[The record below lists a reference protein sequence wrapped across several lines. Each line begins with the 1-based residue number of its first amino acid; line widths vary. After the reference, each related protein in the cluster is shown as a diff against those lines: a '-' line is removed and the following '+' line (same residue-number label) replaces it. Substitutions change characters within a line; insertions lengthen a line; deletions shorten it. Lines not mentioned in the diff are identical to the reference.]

1 MKLKFK
7 DQELTLYDTINDCRT
22 DSNKKGYGCVKR
34 GNNTYYFDL
43 VPTTDPFATK
53 LRYKKKSNG
62 TTYTI
67 ADSNLKDLSR
77 WGRNNKDKFNTNDYS
92 TGTTLTQEGINYLKY
107 ARGVNMARMF
117 YNCANLT
124 TLDVSN
130 WDTSRV
136 TDMTRVFDDCNNLQS
151 LNVSNWNTSKVT
163 NMEGMFS
170 GCGSLSGTLNL
181 SNWDTS
187 NVTDTSSMFRDTGNV
202 TINAPSLNLSKN
214 TTMWYMFMG
223 SDIENLNV
231 PNWNIK
237 NVTDMDSLFYSAVHV
252 TSIDASNWDT
262 SNVTNMYRVFSDCT
276 SLTSL
281 KVSNWNTS
289 KVTNLV
295 HSFYRCASLETLNI
309 VNWDVSNVT
318 SMYYMFTECSSL
330 TSLDLSKWNTSKV
343 TNMGNIFENNNSLI
357 ALDLSNWDTSGV
369 TLNQMQYMFKCRN
382 LQYLILGST
391 TFKFIMHRSD
401 CGQLNTTCKILVP
414 RALLNTFKT
423 ATNWSSRASQFD
435 AIENYN
441 ITRSNGKVTVTH
453 K

>member
-7 DQELTLYDTINDCRT
+7 NQQLTLYDTINDCRT

-62 TTYTI
+62 TTYAI
-67 ADSNLKDLSR
+67 ADSNLKDLLK
-77 WGRNNKDKFNTNDYS
+77 WGRNNGDKFNTNNYE
-92 TGTTLTQEGINYLKY
+92 TGTALTQDGVNYLKY
-107 ARGVNMARMF
+107 VRGINMAWMF
-117 YNCANLT
+117 NNCANLT

-130 WDTSRV
+130 WDTS
-136 TDMTRVFDDCNNLQS
+136 
-151 LNVSNWNTSKVT
+151 KVT
-163 NMEGMFS
+163 SMEGMFS

-187 NVTDTSSMFRDTGNV
+187 NVTNTSSMFRDTGNV
-202 TINAPSLNLSKN
+202 TINAPNLNLSKN

-223 SDIENLNV
+223 SDIENLNA

-237 NVTDMDSLFYSAVHV
+237 NVTDMDSLFYVA
-252 TSIDASNWDT
+252 TYIKSIDASNWDT
-262 SNVTNMYRVFSDCT
+262 SNVTNMSRVFAYCNSI
-276 SLTSL
+276 TSL
-281 KVSNWNTS
+281 KISNWNTS
-289 KVTNLV
+289 RVTNLYQAFN
-295 HSFYRCASLETLNI
+295 HCISLETVDI

-318 SMYYMFTECSSL
+318 SMYYMFNNCTSL

-343 TNMGNIFENNNSLI
+343 TNMGNIFESNPALI

-369 TLNQMQYMFKCRN
+369 IDNQMQYMFSCKN

-401 CGQLNTTCKILVP
+401 CGSLNKTCKILVP
-414 RALLNTFKT
+414 NSLLNTFKT

-441 ITRSNGKVTVTH
+441 ITRSNGQVTVTP

>member
-7 DQELTLYDTINDCRT
+7 NQQLTLYDTINDCRT

-62 TTYTI
+62 TTYAI

-77 WGRNNKDKFNTNDYS
+77 WGRNNGDKFNTNNYA
-92 TGTTLTQEGINYLKY
+92 TGTTLTQDGVNYLKY
-107 ARGVNMARMF
+107 ARGINMADMF
-117 YNCANLT
+117 FNCANLT

-136 TDMTRVFDDCNNLQS
+136 TDMNSVFNSCSS
-151 LNVSNWNTSKVT
+151 LTSLDVSNWDTSEVT
-163 NMEGMFS
+163 NMQQMFYS
-170 GCGSLSGTLNL
+170 CGSLSGTLNL

-187 NVTDTSSMFRDTGNV
+187 NVTSTSSMFRGIGNV
-202 TINAPSLNLSKN
+202 SINAPSLNLSKN
-214 TTMWYMFMG
+214 TTMWYMFSG
-223 SDIENLNV
+223 SDIENLNA

-237 NVTDMDSLFYSAVHV
+237 NVTDMDSLFYMAVHV
-252 TSIDASNWDT
+252 KSIDASNWDT
-262 SNVTNMYRVFSDCT
+262 SNVTNMSRVFANCR

-281 KVSNWNTS
+281 KISNWNTS
-289 KVTNLV
+289 RVTDMYQM
-295 HSFYRCASLETLNI
+295 FYICDSLETVNI

-318 SMYYMFTECSSL
+318 NMYYMFNNCAL

-343 TNMGNIFENNNSLI
+343 TNMGNMFESNTDLI

-369 TLNQMQYMFKCRN
+369 INNQMQYMFQCKN

-401 CGQLNTTCKILVP
+401 CGSLNKTCKILVP

-441 ITRSNGKVTVTH
+441 ITRSNGKVTVTP